1 LPKGDT
7 VIYGLY
13 LSAAGVIANSYRM
26 DVLSNNLANS
36 ETIGFK
42 RDLAEFQARPTESQE
57 RGGGADNWS
66 DPTLEGL
73 GGGLLLHPTMVDDS
87 QGQIEETNNPLDLA
101 VNGSGFFSVE
111 SNGQQ
116 YLTRDGR
123 MEIGQT
129 GQLIRAATGQP
140 VLDPTGN
147 PIQLSNSPN
156 TLINNEGVITQD
168 GKAVG
173 RIGLFDVSDPS
184 RLAKKGGG
192 LLDYSQAGTLNPGT
206 GTIRSEFVE
215 RSNVDPTTELTD
227 LMQTQQQLEDS
238 ANMIRYQDQTMQ
250 ELVDQ
255 VGKIS

>member
-1 LPKGDT
+1 

-36 ETIGFK
+36 ETVGFK
-42 RDLAEFQARPTESQE
+42 RDLAEFQERPTESAE
-57 RGGGADNWS
+57 RGGGKSNWS

-73 GGGLLLHPTMVDDS
+73 GGGLLLHPSFVDNS
-87 QGQIEETNNPLDLA
+87 PGQLEETGNPLDLG
-101 VNGSGFFSVE
+101 VNGSGYFAVRS
-111 SNGQQ
+111 GGKQ

-123 MEIGQT
+123 MEVGQD
-129 GQLIRAATGQP
+129 GQLILAATGQP
-140 VLDPTGN
+140 VLDTNGT
-147 PIQLSNSPN
+147 PIHLGNSPN
-156 TLINNEGVITQD
+156 TLVNGEGIITQD
-168 GKAVG
+168 SKAVAQ
-173 RIGLFDVSDPS
+173 IGLFDVSDPS
-184 RLAKKGGG
+184 KLVKKGGG
-192 LLDYSQAGTLNPGT
+192 LLDASDAGGLVAGS

-215 RSNVDPTTELTD
+215 RSNVDPTTELTA
-227 LMQTQQQLEDS
+227 LMETQRQLEAS

>member
-1 LPKGDT
+1 

-36 ETIGFK
+36 ETVGFK
-42 RDLAEFQARPTESQE
+42 RDLAEFQERPTESQE
-57 RGGGADNWS
+57 RGGGFSNWS

-73 GGGLLLHPTMVDDS
+73 GGGLLLHPSSVDNS
-87 QGQIEETNNPLDLA
+87 PGQLEETSNPLDLGI
-101 VNGSGFFSVE
+101 NGSGYFSVQ
-111 SNGQQ
+111 SNGRQ

-123 MEIGQT
+123 MEVGQD
-129 GQLIRAATGQP
+129 GQLILASTGQK
-140 VLDPTGN
+140 VLDPNGV

-156 TLINNEGVITQD
+156 TTINNEGVITQD
-168 GKAVG
+168 GKAVARVG
-173 RIGLFDVSDPS
+173 VFDVADPS
-184 RLAKKGGG
+184 KLVKQGGG
-192 LLDYSQAGTLNPGT
+192 MLDYSDAGPLSAGA
-206 GTIRSEFVE
+206 GEIRSEFIE
-215 RSNVDPTTELTD
+215 RSNVDPTTELTS
-227 LMQTQQQLEDS
+227 LMETQRQLEAS